1 MGIKWAKIR
10 KSEESIDDEDPDLEQ
25 VDMEW
30 NTASISL
37 PEYIASSD
45 YAIASLRRN
54 DVDSIIIQ
62 KDDQLFK
69 EIDQIA
75 QDETLVGEN
84 IEEDDEGEEQME
96 VDEDE

>member
-1 MGIKWAKIR
+1 
-10 KSEESIDDEDPDLEQ
+10 
-25 VDMEW
+25 MEW
-30 NTASISL
+30 NTTSISL

-45 YAIASLRRN
+45 DVITSLRRN

-62 KDDQLFK
+62 NDDQLFK